1 MRISDWS
8 SDVCSSDL
16 GEPEQDFAFAHARLP
31 TRPDATSHPWREADG
46 GSVARRAAPLSSR
59 VAVERVG
66 TVAFGAAGPGFV
78 SARRGSGRTR
88 TRTRLVG
95 FFGTALAARPP
106 LRRAVRR
113 SRRRFVARQDRGFTG
128 QDT

>member
-16 GEPEQDFAFAHARLP
+16 GEPEQDFAFARARLP

-46 GSVARRAAPLSSR
+46 GSVASRAAPLPSR
-59 VAVERVG
+59 VAAERVG

-78 SARRGSGRTR
+78 EARRGTGRTR
-88 TRTRLVG
+88 SRPRMEGIL
-95 FFGTALAARPP
+95 GTALAAR
-106 LRRAVRR
+106 ADAE
-113 SRRRFVARQDRGFTG
+113 SGAQG
-128 QDT
+128 QRV